1 MRRVEVALDLGHHG
15 CLDLLLE
22 VEPPVVAHEPLVV
35 ENILD
40 AALEVAQ
47 TGLLVARE
55 ELLDQVAAVGVE
67 SWRGRREGQK
77 KG

>member
-1 MRRVEVALDLGHHG
+1 
-15 CLDLLLE
+15 
-22 VEPPVVAHEPLVV
+22 VV

-47 TGLLVARE
+47 TGLLIARE

-67 SWRGRREGQK
+67 SCVWW
-77 KG
+77 